1 MEVSVCFYAQRLLLA
16 GGGFCDAR
24 KCSNPKEKE
33 GKKMKQ
39 RKLILILAIVLSVA
53 IAAGGTMA
61 YLQDTDE
68 DVNVMT
74 LGNVYIN
81 QLEYE
86 RVPTEGHEL
95 TNDAWVSTGET
106 DKYGYTPDE
115 VRPFTQAKP
124 LYPAVFAD
132 GKIKWDERAEGKHQQ
147 SWADVKGEK
156 KIGAPGSFQLF
167 DDSVKN
173 VVDKFVFVENT
184 GNSDA
189 YVRTW
194 FAFEQG
200 DVAAEDFDKVIATNE
215 NDAEGESGSGHW
227 VWEKVASDVKIDG
240 NTYVVKVATYLGPKS
255 APTQVL
261 PAGEIS
267 YVSLAQVYMMPEA
280 TNDDVIAIDGNKN
293 GTYDILV
300 LSQAVQTQGFA
311 STEAALNEAFGEPTV
326 DNIPWE
332 NVEWPNFIYDYDD
345 LYNAAYTGGKY
356 YLASDIELPEYTLV
370 YYGLDLDLNGHT
382 MTLTKPAGS
391 GYMYPLVA
399 LSGNVNITGEGN
411 IISESGFYIDTGNTV
426 FTINGGNYQMTPTNS
441 KYHIYLQNSA
451 KLVINDG
458 VFTTTDES
466 AALMYCINGFIE
478 INGGFFQNLTNKNA
492 ALLSMGN
499 NLSYVNNQKITI
511 SGGTFVNWNPMDSAF
526 ARPWTNP
533 DVPALIVLADGCE
546 VVSETQDNGD
556 VWYTVVKK

>member
-1 MEVSVCFYAQRLLLA
+1 
-16 GGGFCDAR
+16 
-24 KCSNPKEKE
+24 
-33 GKKMKQ
+33 MKQ
-39 RKLILILAIVLSVA
+39 NRKWILILSIVLSVA

-86 RVPTEGHEL
+86 RVPAEGHKL

-124 LYPAVFAD
+124 LFPAVFTD
-132 GKIKWDERAEGKHQQ
+132 GIVKWDERTGSNGDPHQQ

-156 KIGAPGSFQLF
+156 TKGAPGSFQLF

-173 VVDKFVFVENT
+173 AVDKFVFVENT

-267 YVSLAQVYMMPEA
+267 YVSLAQVYMKPEA

-311 STEAALNEAFGEPTV
+311 SAEAALNEAFGEPTV
-326 DNIPWE
+326 ENIPWDE
-332 NVEWPNFIYDYDD
+332 VEFLDLIYNYVQLADASFKGGDYIIGD
-345 LYNAAYTGGKY
+345 
-356 YLASDIELPEYTLV
+356 DIEMDNFMYVFDNKEV
-370 YYGLDLDLNGHT
+370 SFDLNGYELT
-382 MTLTKPAGS
+382 NMIDEYTIVSLSGAKLTLKGAGTVNLTKGFFVSSDGEVVIDDGTYNFMNTS
-391 GYMYPLVA
+391 GEYKGIKYCSYMQGKD
-399 LSGNVNITGEGN
+399 SKIT
-411 IISESGFYIDTGNTV
+411 
-426 FTINGGNYQMTPTNS
+426 
-441 KYHIYLQNSA
+441 
-451 KLVINDG
+451 INDG
-458 VFTTTDES
+458 VFKTNHDN
-466 AALMYCINGFIE
+466 AALFYFNTNSVLE
-478 INGGFFQNLTNKNA
+478 INGGFFENTADTTPLLFIGGMSGSDTNLLILK
-492 ALLSMGN
+492 
-499 NLSYVNNQKITI
+499 
-511 SGGTFVNWNPMDSAF
+511 GGTFVNFNPLTDLYNNRVGVTQ
-526 ARPWTNP
+526 RPA
-533 DVPALIVLADGCE
+533 DESQISLIKGGFQCVIWPGYD

-556 VWYTVVKK
+556 IWYTVVKK